1 MADSGYGGTL
11 KIGSYTVSEMSNI
24 GGMGGSA
31 DMLDSSTH
39 DNTTRFRTFVKG
51 MIESGELSIDTY
63 FNYDNAYTISEL
75 LATTT
80 LQSVTLTYPTKPS
93 ATQFICNGHVSSYE
107 ATDPY
112 DDLMGMS
119 INISISGKPTITKV

>member
-63 FNYDNAYTISEL
+63 FNYNNAYTISEL

-93 ATQFICNGHVSSYE
+93 ATQFVCNGHVSSYE
-107 ATDPY
+107 ATDPF

-119 INISISGKPTITKV
+119 INIKISGKPSISEV